1 MAINK
6 TSEITMDKLIKWNED
21 IKYKTNKYFSWDN
34 IAKLT
39 YNFYKELFI

>member
-1 MAINK
+1 
-6 TSEITMDKLIKWNED
+6 MDKLIKWNED